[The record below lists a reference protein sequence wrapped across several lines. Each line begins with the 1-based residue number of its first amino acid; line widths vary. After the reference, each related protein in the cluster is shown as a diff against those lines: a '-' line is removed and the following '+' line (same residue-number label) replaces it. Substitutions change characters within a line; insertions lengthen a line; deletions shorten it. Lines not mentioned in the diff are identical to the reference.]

1 MSFIRDVQAHY
12 PEREPADPIVQAPE
26 DAQSLNRYSYVLNNP
41 LSYTDPTGYECGM
54 VHGALTR
61 DCVFGLDNEENT
73 NSGDTDTQ
81 GQSDHRDTNSANQSD
96 SLSNSAS
103 RAGGEIVEEEEE
115 TWGFWDSVQTGLDVL
130 GMAPIVGNIA
140 DIANAGI
147 SVARGDY
154 AGAALSVGAAIP
166 GAGLA
171 VGGGKFATN
180 AAKRLKKANQNRR
193 SPCPLSC
200 FVAGTLVLTPTGYMA
215 IEQLAVGDEV
225 LAYHTETGEQAY
237 KPITAT
243 WTVEDK
249 AIYRVTVTNTAGIS
263 QTIDATQSHPFFVLD
278 ADAHK
283 TGHTGQVAQGSWL
296 TTTEL
301 TADSILMDEQQGLL
315 FVRSIV
321 DLNQKQTAYNFTVAD
336 FHTYYVTQ
344 HNVLVHNCDDKV
356 GEANAVVPKGAK
368 DRIRVQDITNP
379 GAKSPNF
386 QVDKTRSQFEK
397 HLTDNGFDKKS
408 VSTPKGDINIFSKNG
423 QKEFTTRGF
432 SKSTDGPSGEIFTGG
447 SNRASAKIR
456 FLDE

>member
-1 MSFIRDVQAHY
+1 
-12 PEREPADPIVQAPE
+12 
-26 DAQSLNRYSYVLNNP
+26 
-41 LSYTDPTGYECGM
+41 
-54 VHGALTR
+54 
-61 DCVFGLDNEENT
+61 
-73 NSGDTDTQ
+73 
-81 GQSDHRDTNSANQSD
+81 
-96 SLSNSAS
+96 
-103 RAGGEIVEEEEE
+103 
-115 TWGFWDSVQTGLDVL
+115 
-130 GMAPIVGNIA
+130 MAPIVGNIA
-140 DIANAGI
+140 DIANAVI
-147 SVARGDY
+147 SVVRGDY
-154 AGAALSVGAAIP
+154 AGASLSVGAAIP

-215 IEQLAVGDEV
+215 IEQLSVGDEV

-249 AIYRVTVTNTAGIS
+249 AIYRVTVTNTAGVS

-283 TGHTGQVAQGSWL
+283 TGQAGQVAQGSWL

-301 TADSILMDEQQGLL
+301 TAGSTLMDEQQGLL

-356 GEANAVVPKGAK
+356 GEANAVVPKRQADFVVTKGVTPNAQQAANLKRFQKKIPSNAK
-368 DRIRVQDITNP
+368 ENVDLKNL
-379 GAKSPNF
+379 PNINLAF
-386 QVDKTRSQFEK
+386 KYHHKGYD
-397 HLTDNGFDKKS
+397 GII
-408 VSTPKGDINIFSKNG
+408 ST
-423 QKEFTTRGF
+423 
-432 SKSTDGPSGEIFTGG
+432 
-447 SNRASAKIR
+447 
-456 FLDE
+456 